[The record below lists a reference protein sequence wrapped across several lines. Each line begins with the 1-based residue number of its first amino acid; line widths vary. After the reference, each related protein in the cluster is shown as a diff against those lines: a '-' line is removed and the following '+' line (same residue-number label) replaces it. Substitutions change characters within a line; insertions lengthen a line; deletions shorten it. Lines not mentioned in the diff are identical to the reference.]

1 MPTAAL
7 KPLSASLPAGVIAD
21 RVSKK
26 RILVIVLA
34 ANAVAAGTVSGLAL
48 AGAAPY
54 WLLGLSA
61 LLIGAST
68 AFFFPAYTALVPML
82 VDEDQLMAVHGLE
95 GATRPVVGQALAP
108 AVAGAVI
115 GAASPPAGGLLIA
128 LTLAAGAVLAARLPD
143 VGARLPDAAG
153 GLRGGAG
160 RPRPRR
166 PGGLAGGRR
175 NVGAPAVPA
184 RHGDR
189 LGPRLPAAGPA
200 RVDVEPVDHRGRA
213 DALRRRH
220 RGGHG
225 DLGDRAPD
233 PRAAG
238 AGRGAG
244 RGRAAALRGCRD
256 AAKISHDTRWTLP
269 TSGEEP

>member
-1 MPTAAL
+1 MMPTAAL
-7 KPLSASLPAGVIAD
+7 KPLSASLPAGVVAD

-82 VDEDQLMAVHGLE
+82 VDEDQLMAVNGLE

-115 GAASPPAGGLLIA
+115 GAASPPAGGMLIA
-128 LTLAAGAVLAARLPD
+128 LTLAARLPD
-143 VGARLPDAAG
+143 VGVRLPGSAG
-153 GLRGGAG
+153 GDGAG
-160 RPRPRR
+160 GPPAHPLRDLAEGFRYVLRTR
-166 PGGLAGGRR
+166 WVRSSVLFAARMGLVTTG
-175 NVGAPAVPA
+175 VLEV
-184 RHGDR
+184 
-189 LGPRLPAAGPA
+189 LLP
-200 RVDVEPVDHRGRA
+200 V
-213 DALRRRH
+213 L
-220 RGGHG
+220 
-225 DLGDRAPD
+225 
-233 PRAAG
+233 
-238 AGRGAG
+238 
-244 RGRAAALRGCRD
+244 LRGCRD
-256 AAKISHDTRWTLP
+256 AVKISHDTR
-269 TSGEEP
+269 

>member
-1 MPTAAL
+1 MMPTAVL
-7 KPLSASLPAGVIAD
+7 KPLSASLPAGVVAD

-68 AFFFPAYTALVPML
+68 AFFFPASTALVPML
-82 VDEDQLMAVHGLE
+82 VDEDQLMAVNGLE

-143 VGARLPDAAG
+143 VGARLPGSAGGDGAVLAALGLGGLVGSLVAGGTSAPRRFLPAMVTAWALACLPLALPAWTSSPWIIGAGLMLYGAGIGVGMVIWGTALQTHVPLVLAGVLAAAG
-153 GLRGGAG
+153 QLRS
-160 RPRPRR
+160 
-166 PGGLAGGRR
+166 
-175 NVGAPAVPA
+175 
-184 RHGDR
+184 
-189 LGPRLPAAGPA
+189 
-200 RVDVEPVDHRGRA
+200 EES
-213 DALRRRH
+213 
-220 RGGHG
+220 
-225 DLGDRAPD
+225 
-233 PRAAG
+233 
-238 AGRGAG
+238 
-244 RGRAAALRGCRD
+244 AAA
-256 AAKISHDTRWTLP
+256 
-269 TSGEEP
+269 